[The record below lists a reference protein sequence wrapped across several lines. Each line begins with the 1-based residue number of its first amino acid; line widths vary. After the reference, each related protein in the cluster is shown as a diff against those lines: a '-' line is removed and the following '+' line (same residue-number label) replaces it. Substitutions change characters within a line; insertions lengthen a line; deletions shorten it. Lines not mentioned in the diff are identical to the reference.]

1 MNQGN
6 VEQIGSPDEVYD
18 HPATPF
24 VYGFLGN
31 VNLFHG
37 RVEGE
42 GIQVGKHKLNH
53 DQSNS
58 IAQGASVL
66 AFARPH
72 ELDIV
77 HENESSDGVVAHID
91 RILSFGLN
99 SRIELSEI
107 PSSDVRIAPHFYE
120 VELPRS
126 EVAKR
131 GLAEGQQVRIVPS
144 QLRVFENTKSI
155 SSLSNS

>member
-42 GIQVGKHKLNH
+42 SIQVGKDNLKH
-53 DQSNS
+53 DQSNQIS
-58 IAQGASVL
+58 QGASVL
-66 AFARPH
+66 DFARPMN
-72 ELDIV
+72 L
-77 HENESSDGVVAHID
+77 
-91 RILSFGLN
+91 ILFQKTK
-99 SRIELSEI
+99 
-107 PSSDVRIAPHFYE
+107 
-120 VELPRS
+120 LPM
-126 EVAKR
+126 VCLPK
-131 GLAEGQQVRIVPS
+131 
-144 QLRVFENTKSI
+144 
-155 SSLSNS
+155 

>member
-42 GIQVGKHKLNH
+42 GIQVGKHQLKH
-53 DQSNS
+53 DRSDS

-77 HENESSDGVVAHID
+77 PEDQGNDGVVARID

-99 SRIELSEI
+99 SRVELSAI
-107 PSSDVRIAPHFYE
+107 ANPDSPSAPQFYE

-126 EVAKR
+126 EIARR
-131 GLAEGQQVRIVPS
+131 GLAEGQKVRIVPS
-144 QLRVFENTKSI
+144 QLRVFE
-155 SSLSNS
+155 SNH